1 MAYTVNAL
9 PAGLSLNAS
18 TGDIT
23 GTPTTAGTVAATFG
37 VTNGTQSQAPT
48 HSFVTTA
55 APSMTLTGTLPG
67 GTVGAAYSADLTL
80 GGTYTTPV
88 TIDFSS
94 GSKPAWMTVT
104 VGTGKVTFSG
114 TPTTAETETFTPRAT
129 DSSGTPQTATDAQSV
144 TIAAAASGPTFVQG
158 VATPSITVTGAPS
171 ALFAGAT
178 TAGNRL
184 VASLQCAVGC
194 EPTATPTGWTAV
206 SGGYTTRQN
215 QKEYVYSKQSDGTE
229 SGIAFTLA
237 ASTNGATVTISEWN
251 NAKLGT
257 VTSGYVDTTISSA
270 ATSTGTTDAPVSPL
284 AIPLMLLGFHS
295 NPGTLSGYSPWLTTN
310 AVDANATHLQ
320 LGAFAYRAAP
330 NAAVSWSAT
339 KSLTQ
344 SSAGC
349 TTWVNVWLE
358 PNA

>member
-1 MAYTVNAL
+1 
-9 PAGLSLNAS
+9 
-18 TGDIT
+18 
-23 GTPTTAGTVAATFG
+23 
-37 VTNGTQSQAPT
+37 
-48 HSFVTTA
+48 
-55 APSMTLTGTLPG
+55 MTLTGTLPG

-114 TPTTAETETFTPRAT
+114 TPTTATSYTFTPRAT
-129 DSSGTPQTATDAQSV
+129 DSSGTPQTATDAQSI

-158 VATPSITVTGAPS
+158 VSTPTATITTAPS
-171 ALFAGAT
+171 ALFAGAPT
-178 TAGNRL
+178 SGNRL
-184 VASLQCAVGC
+184 VASLQCAIGA

-206 SGGYTTRQN
+206 TGGYVTRQN

-229 SGIAFTLA
+229 SGIVFALA
-237 ASTNGATVTISEWN
+237 AANISTVTISEWN

-257 VTSGYVDTTISSA
+257 VTSGFTDTITNSA

-284 AIPLMLLGFHS
+284 AIPLMLIGFHF

-310 AVDANATHLQ
+310 AIDANTAHAQ
-320 LGAFAYRAAP
+320 LAAFAYRAAP

-344 SSAGC
+344 STAGC